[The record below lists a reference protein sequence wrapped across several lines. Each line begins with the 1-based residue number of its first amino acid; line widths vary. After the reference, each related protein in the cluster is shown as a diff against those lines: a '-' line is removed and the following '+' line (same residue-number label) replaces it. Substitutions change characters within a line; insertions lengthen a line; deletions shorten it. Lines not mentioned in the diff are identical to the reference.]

1 MATAKFSK
9 FAAIL
14 NVALSQ
20 HHLSGGLTM
29 VLPDTCWHLFEL
41 QNNYVDYVESKKKL
55 KTAIIKKSV
64 WVGFPNSNLHRGLIG
79 YLSGQNK
86 PGLS

>member
-1 MATAKFSK
+1 MASAEFSK
-9 FAAIL
+9 FADIL

-20 HHLSGGLTM
+20 HHLSGGMTM
-29 VLPDTCWHLFEL
+29 VLPNTCWHLFEL
-41 QNNYVDYVESKKKL
+41 QNTYIDYVESKTTKNIA
-55 KTAIIKKSV
+55 TITKSV
-64 WVGFPNSNLHRGLIG
+64 WVGFPNSNLHRGLVG

>member
-1 MATAKFSK
+1 
-9 FAAIL
+9 
-14 NVALSQ
+14 
-20 HHLSGGLTM
+20 M

-86 PGLS
+86 PGLSWHEFHRWLDTMVGIAN